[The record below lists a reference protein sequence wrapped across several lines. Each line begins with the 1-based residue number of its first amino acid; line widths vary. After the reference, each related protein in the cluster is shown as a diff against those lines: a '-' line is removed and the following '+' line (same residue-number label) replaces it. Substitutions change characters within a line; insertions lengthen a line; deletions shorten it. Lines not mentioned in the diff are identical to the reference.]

1 LSEADQ
7 PKKAQGQ
14 RTPGPSKCPPEHII
28 YDPNTGA
35 RICRDTGEIIEEQVI
50 GDEAEWRAYTPDER
64 ARRTRVGGPLSLAK
78 PNMGLDVYL
87 GSFHEGSGKR
97 IRGLS
102 KRIENLR
109 LQRSFKM
116 GRTLS
121 GIEKNINQALKI
133 LDEIATRMELS
144 DSIKE
149 EASKLY
155 REATEKGLT
164 RGRSIESVVA
174 ATIYAAC
181 RKLKIPCTIDDI
193 VKNLPN
199 KNADTKREVARCY
212 RLLVRDLDVE
222 IPVIEPELFISR
234 IISTLGLPDYVT
246 IEAAKILR
254 EARSKGVT
262 AGKDPSG
269 LAAAAV
275 YLAALRNG
283 LRRTQKEIAHVAGVT
298 EVTVRN
304 RYKELVGDE
313 LKGEAQ

>member
-1 LSEADQ
+1 MSEADQ
-7 PKKAQGQ
+7 PKKAQGSA
-14 RTPGPSKCPPEHII
+14 TPGPSKCPPEHII

-35 RICRDTGEIIEEQVI
+35 RICLDTGEIIEEQVI

-181 RKLKIPCTIDDI
+181 RKLKMPCTIDDI

>member
-1 LSEADQ
+1 VSDAEQ
-7 PKKAQGQ
+7 PKKDSEAAAQKS
-14 RTPGPSKCPPEHII
+14 SKCPPDHII

-35 RICRDTGEIIEEQVI
+35 RICLDTGEIIEEQVI

-87 GSFHEGSGKR
+87 SGFHEGSGKR

-102 KRIENLR
+102 RRIENLR

-133 LDEIATRMELS
+133 LDEIATRMELP
-144 DSIKE
+144 DRVKE

-155 REATEKGLT
+155 RDATEKGLT

-174 ATIYAAC
+174 ATLYAAC

-193 VKNLPN
+193 AKNLPS
-199 KNADTKREVARCY
+199 KSADTKREVARCY
-212 RLLVRDLDVE
+212 RLLVRDLGVD

-234 IISTLGLPDYVT
+234 IVSALGLPDYIT

-254 EARSKGVT
+254 EARNKGVT

-275 YLAALRNG
+275 YLAALKNG

-313 LKGEAQ
+313 LKGETQ

>member
-1 LSEADQ
+1 MSEADQ
-7 PKKAQGQ
+7 PKKAQGSAA
-14 RTPGPSKCPPEHII
+14 PGPSKCPPEHII

-181 RKLKIPCTIDDI
+181 RKLKMPCTIDDI